1 MAGRREGYK
10 KNIKGAGMAV
20 IEWKKDGTVAV
31 MEMNNGE
38 NRHNP
43 DFVRAILNVFDEIEH
58 DETISSVVITSS
70 DTKNWSQGIDIVW
83 MMDAMSKKDTQAIKD
98 FLYGLNRIFTRIL
111 YFPMPVIASMNGH
124 VFGDGSIMACAC
136 DFRFMK
142 ADRGYFCFPEVDI
155 NIPFLPAMLAII
167 KKAIP
172 YYKLEE
178 LVYSGKRATA
188 KELEESHV
196 IVKACEDEGALL
208 EDAIAFARTFTKKR
222 AVFEQHK
229 KRLHKHIIEIME
241 KEDPAFIESLN
252 IMI

>member
-1 MAGRREGYK
+1 MA
-10 KNIKGAGMAV
+10 IV
-20 IEWKKDGTVAV
+20 EWKKDGTVAV
-31 MEMNNGE
+31 MTMNNGE

-43 DFVRAILNVFDEIEH
+43 DFIRAILDAFDEIEK
-58 DETISSVVITSS
+58 DETASSVVITSS
-70 DTKNWSQGIDIVW
+70 DKKSWSQGIDVVW
-83 MMDAMSKKDTQAIKD
+83 MMDAMNKKDTQAIKD

-196 IVKACEDEGALL
+196 IVKASDNEETLL

-222 AVFEQHK
+222 TIFEQHK

-241 KEDPAFIESLN
+241 KEDPAFIEPLN
-252 IMI
+252 IMV